1 MVHVH
6 GKFKEDREFNL
17 HNKNTKNSHRTPP
30 PPPGKQTQP
39 LDPVPGNFFLMDSR
53 ISVHLASIRK
63 VEGQTKS
70 GGANEKKN
78 NINFSKS

>member
-1 MVHVH
+1 MENSKKI
-6 GKFKEDREFNL
+6 GNL
-17 HNKNTKNSHRTPP
+17 IYIIKIPKIVIGPP
-30 PPPGKQTQP
+30 PSPGQTNAALRP
-39 LDPVPGNFFLMDSR
+39 RPREFFLMDSR

>member
-1 MVHVH
+1 MVNVH

-30 PPPGKQTQP
+30 PSPGQTNAALRP
-39 LDPVPGNFFLMDSR
+39 RPREFFLMDSR

-78 NINFSKS
+78 II

>member
-1 MVHVH
+1 MSIENSKKI
-6 GKFKEDREFNL
+6 GNL
-17 HNKNTKNSHRTPP
+17 IYIIKIPKIVIGPPP

>member
-1 MVHVH
+1 MSMENSKKI
-6 GKFKEDREFNL
+6 GNL
-17 HNKNTKNSHRTPP
+17 IYIIKIPKIVIAPP

-39 LDPVPGNFFLMDSR
+39 LDPVPGNCFLMDSR

-78 NINFSKS
+78 KI